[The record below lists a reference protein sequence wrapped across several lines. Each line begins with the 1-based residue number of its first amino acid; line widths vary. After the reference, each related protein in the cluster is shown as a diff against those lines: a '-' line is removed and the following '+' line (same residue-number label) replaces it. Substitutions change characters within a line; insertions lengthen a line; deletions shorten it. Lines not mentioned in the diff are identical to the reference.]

1 MAKLS
6 VVLLAAIVLLL
17 VLAAHGNLLVWTD
30 PFQACIGWPDDA
42 VYSWWCTP
50 DLTVRG
56 GM

>member
-17 VLAAHGNLLVWTD
+17 VVAAHGNLLVWTD